1 METIRNPIEWVG
13 DQVRD
18 GLTFAEEARAA
29 AAAEPHRPPQ
39 VAAIGSEDIRVALRK
54 GFEDFGAA
62 RSDVLFLC
70 LFYPLAGLVLAW
82 LTFGYDTVH
91 LLVPLASGFALVG
104 PVAAVGLYEMSR
116 RREAGRAPA
125 WGDAFGVLA
134 SPSLGAIVVVA
145 LLLFGLF
152 FLWLG
157 AAQAIF
163 AMTLGSLPP
172 MGPLEFFG
180 TVLGTTSGLT
190 MLAVGVT
197 VGAVFAGVAFAL
209 SVMSLPLLIDRKV
222 GVGTALAT
230 SIRAVRANPKAM
242 AQWAALVVAGLIL
255 GALPL
260 FLGLIVVLPVLGH
273 ATWHLYRRTIA

>member
-13 DQVRD
+13 DQVRE
-18 GLTFAEEARAA
+18 GVAFAGEARAA
-29 AAAEPHRPPQ
+29 AAAEPKSPPQ
-39 VAAIGSEDIRVALRK
+39 VARIGSEDIKLALRQ

-70 LFYPLAGLVLAW
+70 LFYPLAGLLLAW

-91 LLVPLASGFALVG
+91 LLFPLASGFALVG

-116 RREAGRAPA
+116 RREQGRAPA

-134 SPSLGAIVVVA
+134 SPSLGAIAAVA
-145 LLLFGLF
+145 ILLFGLF

-163 AMTLGSLPP
+163 ALTLGELPP
-172 MGPLEFFG
+172 MGMMEFFG
-180 TVLGTTSGLT
+180 TVFSTTSGLV
-190 MLAVGVT
+190 MLAVGVA

-230 SIRAVRANPKAM
+230 SVRAVAENPRPM
-242 AQWAALVVAGLIL
+242 AQWAALVVAGLVL